1 MLLAATA
8 GARPR
13 PVLSVLGTCSTLTT
27 NTYPADTQNWFDA
40 SKQPQVVFYAHLLF
54 PLQAD
59 SPVPV
64 SSPAAALKAPKALS
78 PTATAAALAVTPAF
92 QELSY
97 AEAEW
102 LGPDGQR
109 VAFYGVT
116 LPARAQSDF
125 VLLQGQTY
133 VPHTVAMAIG
143 TRDLRTDAGQTALP
157 DKVGQYTVRLKVDG
171 QLMGLAFFRML
182 KVGAAAMAPLPLSG
196 TAATGAAVPK

>member
-1 MLLAATA
+1 MLSVSAQ
-8 GARPR
+8 ARPR

-59 SPVPV
+59 SPVAV
-64 SSPAAALKAPKALS
+64 SSTVAAPKVAKHVS
-78 PTATAAALAVTPAF
+78 PTAAAAALAATPAF

-109 VAFYGVT
+109 IAFYGVT

-125 VLLQGQTY
+125 VQLQNQTY

-182 KVGAAAMAPLPLSG
+182 KVSAVPMAPPPLSG
-196 TAATGAAVPK
+196 TAASK